1 MKGIYKNNLVD
12 IVERDEKAC
21 RIQTHYGV
29 INTHADEVLPV
40 ADKLY
45 YQYAAE
51 LQQNDEYREDIRK
64 KQEEIKQRY
73 YAKKDELEKLSAK
86 AWHRKQA
93 IIKELYY
100 KALSEA

>member
-12 IVERDEKAC
+12 ILERDEKGC

-29 INTHADEVLPV
+29 INIRTDEVLPV
-40 ADKLY
+40 SDKLY
-45 YQYAAE
+45 YQYEEE
-51 LQQNDEYREDIRK
+51 LQKIDSYRDEIRE

-86 AWHRKQA
+86 AWHRKQD
-93 IIKELYY
+93 IMREISL
-100 KALSEA
+100 KAKLEA